1 MIAASG
7 VGDSRASDVSAA
19 RWECPL
25 RRRARLSLR
34 SRLRH
39 PGGGGAWRRGTA
51 AVEFAI
57 LAPFLT
63 ILILGT
69 FELARGIMVKQIL
82 NDAARKG
89 CRTGIQPL
97 KGNSDVIADVNNVL
111 TDNGISS
118 WVATITVQV
127 NGATV
132 DCSTAQQNDRVTV
145 KVSIPT
151 SATFWVSTYFLKST
165 SIDSDSVSMLRQE

>member
-1 MIAASG
+1 MTAKSK
-7 VGDSRASDVSAA
+7 VGDSQASHMWAA
-19 RWECPL
+19 RSKL
-25 RRRARLSLR
+25 ARRRRVRISI
-34 SRLRH
+34 
-39 PGGGGAWRRGTA
+39 RRGIA

-63 ILILGT
+63 VLILGT

-82 NDAARKG
+82 NDAARRG

-97 KGNSDVIADVNNVL
+97 MANSDVTTGVNNIL
-111 TDNGISS
+111 TDNGISTS
-118 WVATITVQV
+118 SATITIQV
-127 NGATV
+127 NGSTV
-132 DCSTAQQNDRVTV
+132 DCSTAKQNDKVTV